1 MPKIYS
7 DTEKKNIR
15 DALRREAGKCLHQ
28 YGVRKTTV
36 DELVRRVAIPKGT
49 FYLFYPS
56 KEALFFDLL
65 ESFYSETEETYPEML
80 QEIDENHIVTSLTD
94 IFYTIIMRFYH
105 AGLYWFL
112 DGAELELVLRRLPEG
127 TMERITKI
135 ESNVIHELFSYFAIE
150 DEDQSL
156 SWNEGYSS
164 PRYGRSAGFRSSAG
178 YGGRY
183 GSSSGYGCAGSYGG
197 STGFARAKMDPAVKK
212 MAAKAEFKGFSIG
225 NRVRHA
231 RFGDGSVVGL
241 TGLGDDAR
249 IRVQFDDVGTK
260 ELLLSLAKLTKL

>member
-65 ESFYSETEETYPEML
+65 ESFYAETEETYPEML

-150 DEDQSL
+150 DEDDI
-156 SWNEGYSS
+156 
-164 PRYGRSAGFRSSAG
+164 RAFTA
-178 YGGRY
+178 
-183 GSSSGYGCAGSYGG
+183 SY
-197 STGFARAKMDPAVKK
+197 
-212 MAAKAEFKGFSIG
+212 
-225 NRVRHA
+225 
-231 RFGDGSVVGL
+231 
-241 TGLGDDAR
+241 DAL
-249 IRVQFDDVGTK
+249 FH
-260 ELLLSLAKLTKL
+260 LLLEAESIPEMEKALRFLIRGLVLQMVE